1 VAGVLDEFLP
11 EAPHRTRYATRV
23 ATGADAAWT
32 AMRSITA
39 HELALTRILM
49 AIRTLSPSRLR
60 PEGDDAERPVLETFL
75 ERGFTVLRE
84 DEPRTLVLAT
94 TGQPWRLRGAQLH
107 APADAAAFAAYDEPG
122 AVRMAMSFELDAA
135 SPGASRLATETRI
148 APTDADAARTFA
160 RYWTLVRPGSDI
172 VRLDV
177 LRAVRQRAERD

>member
-1 VAGVLDEFLP
+1 VAGVLDEFLL
-11 EAPHRTRYATRV
+11 EAPHRTRYAIRV

-60 PEGDDAERPVLETFL
+60 PDGDDAERPVLETFL

-122 AVRMAMSFELDAA
+122 AVRVAMSFELGAA
-135 SPGASRLATETRI
+135 SPGASDLATETRI